1 MEQSDRMPPRVALIY
16 KPMAPQWVKPH
27 LASKQYKKVGEETR
41 NKLLLS
47 IQKGG
52 SIIEVWL
59 VR

>member
-1 MEQSDRMPPRVALIY
+1 MPPRVALIY